1 MQYPSRVAYFG
12 YNRINCSTYVPELFT
27 DIVDRDRRIM
37 ERFEFDQTTMS
48 NVEICNRLWN
58 MGDTVQRH

>member
-1 MQYPSRVAYFG
+1 MSTTT
-12 YNRINCSTYVPELFT
+12 NRINCSTYVPELFT
-27 DIVDRDRRIM
+27 DIVDRDMRIM